1 MKLDSKRNYGI
12 DALRILAMFFIAILH
27 VFGHGGITTSLT
39 GLPQYVAKFI
49 GLAVNCAVDVYAI
62 ISGFVAYTDAPK
74 KLKTSKFLTIWTQ
87 VFTYSFIIAL
97 GVFAIS
103 HVSPKITTMGL
114 KELIRRALPITSNAY
129 WYFSAYVP
137 VLILAPWI
145 NKFLSKLSR
154 KEATQLAATLFGTFS
169 VFVLI
174 ASKIAPADAFSLGYG
189 YSALWLLVLYVIGA
203 WMKKCDVTS
212 RIKTSAAW
220 ITLAVSVA
228 ITEILRLIGV
238 GGISSYTSP
247 TIVINALALVIIF
260 AKWSPAQTATKLIK
274 FFAPAAF
281 GVYLIHDN
289 DHIRSYLISRLGS
302 WIVSL
307 NRGGWL
313 AVPIALAA
321 ALAILI
327 VCLLIEKLRL
337 TLFKVLRI
345 NDLIN
350 FVGGKI
356 DNMHKKLEEKFNVLE
371 EKENDSTTGS

>member
-12 DALRILAMFFIAILH
+12 DALRILAMFFIAI
-27 VFGHGGITTSLT
+27 
-39 GLPQYVAKFI
+39 
-49 GLAVNCAVDVYAI
+49 
-62 ISGFVAYTDAPK
+62 
-74 KLKTSKFLTIWTQ
+74 
-87 VFTYSFIIAL
+87 
-97 GVFAIS
+97 S
-103 HVSPKITTMGL
+103 HVSPKVTTMGL

-145 NKFLSKLSR
+145 NKFLSKLNK

-189 YSALWLLVLYVIGA
+189 YSALWLLILYVIGA
-203 WMKKCDVTS
+203 WMKKCDVIS
-212 RIKTSAAW
+212 GIKTSAAW

-260 AKWSPAQTATKLIK
+260 AKWSPKTVATKLIK

-289 DHIRSYLISRLGS
+289 DHVRSFLITRLGS

-307 NRGGWL
+307 NRGVAGNPDCTCRS
-313 AVPIALAA
+313 ACNTYRVPVNRKTQAHA
-321 ALAILI
+321 
-327 VCLLIEKLRL
+327 
-337 TLFKVLRI
+337 F
-345 NDLIN
+345 
-350 FVGGKI
+350 
-356 DNMHKKLEEKFNVLE
+356 
-371 EKENDSTTGS
+371 